1 MHTPRVQ
8 QSFDDDALRAA
19 MRDYLAAA
27 DRLDA
32 AARNGEAPR
41 ELVDLAESKA
51 VAGMVLRKRLVD
63 AGWTAPSSQR
73 VTT

>member
-1 MHTPRVQ
+1 MRHTPAV

-19 MRDYLAAA
+19 MRDYLALA

-32 AARNGEAPR
+32 ASRDGEPPR
-41 ELVDLAESKA
+41 DLVDLAESKA
-51 VAGMVLRKRLVD
+51 VAGMVLRKRLTD
-63 AGWTAPSSQR
+63 LGWTAPSAQR